1 MNMTTKDNNISSIC
15 CSFCGKYGKDVQKL
29 IAGPNV
35 FICNECVGVCSE
47 IVNQEKTTISLDKKS
62 EQYTPK
68 SIMEVLDDYVIGQN
82 IAKKVLS
89 VAVYNHY
96 KRINSTKKKSD
107 PDDIE
112 LSKSNILLIGPTG
125 CGKTLL
131 AQTLAKILNVPFAM
145 ADATS
150 LTESGYVG
158 DDVENI
164 ISRLLQTADYDIKK
178 AENGIVYIDEIDKIA
193 KKTEAGSMTRDI
205 SGEGVQQ
212 GLLKIIEGTVASV
225 PAHPGKRGMQQQ
237 EYVQVDTKNILFI
250 CAGAFSGLDKI
261 ISSKNIGS
269 TIGFGADVKKND
281 KSEKINLFNEIEA
294 EDIIK
299 FGLIPELVGRLPIVA
314 PLDNLTEKDLIN
326 ILTLPKN
333 SISKQY
339 HKLFLLDNVELEF
352 EKDAIEE
359 IAKKAIVRET
369 GARGLKSIVES
380 TLLNVMFETPS
391 DDNVEKI
398 IVTKKSIGKTE
409 EPKILKKKSN
419 KSSTKKINKV

>member
-1 MNMTTKDNNISSIC
+1 
-15 CSFCGKYGKDVQKL
+15 
-29 IAGPNV
+29 
-35 FICNECVGVCSE
+35 
-47 IVNQEKTTISLDKKS
+47 
-62 EQYTPK
+62 
-68 SIMEVLDDYVIGQN
+68 MEVLDDYVIGQN

-225 PAHPGKRGMQQQ
+225 PAQPGKRGMQQQ